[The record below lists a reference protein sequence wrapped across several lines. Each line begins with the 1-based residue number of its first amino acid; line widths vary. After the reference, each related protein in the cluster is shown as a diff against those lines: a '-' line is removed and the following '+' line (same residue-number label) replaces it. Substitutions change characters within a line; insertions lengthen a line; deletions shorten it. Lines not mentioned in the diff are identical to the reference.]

1 MAINSSN
8 LPNGKFRIIKATAPI
23 RICDN
28 GGWTDTWFA
37 EFGTVFN
44 IAVSP
49 LVHVTIHV
57 FDRSQKENIV
67 TIVAENYG
75 DRYAPHL
82 NGHVWEKHPLI
93 EATLVYMGIPEEVA
107 IELYIF
113 SSAPAGASTGTS
125 AALTIALLAG
135 LAELNGNILDPYA
148 LAEAAHHIETVM
160 LKQQSGIQ
168 DQLCAA
174 FGGINLIEMDAYP
187 HAKVTQLDLPQAVKE
202 ELEARLLLI
211 YLGQPHSSS
220 EIHEKV
226 IRELE
231 DLGRSAKQLIP
242 LRETAVQASTALKNG
257 DFLALGQSM
266 IANHEAQRGLNP
278 ALISREADQIV
289 AMAQQFGALGW
300 KVNGAGGNGGS
311 ITLLCQHCMD
321 VKQQLIDAI
330 EALHPAFK
338 SLPIKLQF
346 EGVCVATEN

>member
-1 MAINSSN
+1 MPQH
-8 LPNGKFRIIKATAPI
+8 LLKTIKATAPI

-37 EFGTVFN
+37 EYGSVFN

-49 LVHVTIHV
+49 LVHVRIDV
-57 FDRSQKENIV
+57 FKRLEKEKVI

-75 DRYAPHL
+75 DHYAPQL
-82 NGHVWEKHPLI
+82 NGTDWDKHPLI
-93 EATLVYMGIPEEVA
+93 EATLVYMGIPEDVA
-107 IELYIF
+107 IELHIF
-113 SSAPAGASTGTS
+113 SDAPAGASTGTS

-135 LAELNGNILDPYA
+135 LAELNRKRLDPYA
-148 LAEAAHHIETVM
+148 LAGAAHHIETVM

-187 HAKVTQLDLPQAVKE
+187 HAKVTQLQLPESVKK

-220 EIHEKV
+220 AIHEKV

-231 DLGRSAKQLIP
+231 DLGRSAKQLVP
-242 LRETAVQASTALKNG
+242 LRETAVQAITALQNG
-257 DFLALGQSM
+257 DFHALGQSM

-278 ALISREADQIV
+278 ALISPEADQIV
-289 AMAQQFGALGW
+289 ALAKQFGALGW

-311 ITLLCQHCMD
+311 ITLLCD
-321 VKQQLIDAI
+321 VYNENKQQLIRAI
-330 EALHPAFK
+330 ESANPTFK
-338 SLPIKLQF
+338 HLPIQLQQR
-346 EGVCVATEN
+346 GVLVQTN